1 MNLNTVTEILRPT
14 SAEEIRQWRPGY
26 AWLGGGTWLFSEPQ
40 WATDTLIDLDQL
52 KWPSLTSLA
61 AGLEIAATC
70 RVAELFAFAGPAN
83 WSAVPLF
90 KECCNAFLASFKI
103 WNAATVGGNI
113 CMSLPAGP
121 MISLTVALE
130 ATYTLWPRNGTPREV
145 PSLAF
150 VTGNHKNVLQPG
162 ELLRSIKLP
171 ATALTKRFAFRQNS
185 LTHLGRSAALLVGT
199 QTQKSSD
206 LLLTVTAATPH
217 PVQLKFDKM
226 PSALE
231 LRGAIDAKIPSD
243 GYFDDVHGSAPFKR
257 HLTYYYAEQIR
268 QELGQGAKA

>member
-1 MNLNTVTEILRPT
+1 MNLNSVTDILHPT
-14 SAEEIRQWRPGY
+14 SADEIRQWRPGY

-52 KWPSLTSLA
+52 KWPSLTSSA

-70 RVAELFAFAGPAN
+70 RVAELFAFAGPAS
-83 WSAVPLF
+83 WPAVPLF

-121 MISLTVALE
+121 MISLTVSLE
-130 ATYTLWPRNGTPREV
+130 GTYTLWPRNGAPREV
-145 PSLAF
+145 PAINF

-171 ATALTKRFAFRQNS
+171 ASALSKRFAFRQNS

-199 QTQKSSD
+199 QSQKSND
-206 LLLTVTAATPH
+206 FLLTITAATPH
-217 PVQLKFDKM
+217 PIQLKFAKM
-226 PSALE
+226 PTAIE
-231 LRGAIDAKIPSD
+231 LRGAIDAKISSD

-268 QELGQGAKA
+268 QELAQGAKA